1 MYIFKLGGHQGTYC
15 CIDKK
20 TISSPLCNC

>member
-1 MYIFKLGGHQGTYC
+1 MYIFQLDGHQGTYC